1 MGALINGPQGEARSR
16 RPEADS
22 TGAPQASILLV
33 DDHPANLVALE
44 ATLAPLGQRL
54 VCANSG
60 REALK
65 ALLVDEFAAILLD
78 VQMPGL
84 DGFETAALI
93 RAYPRTT
100 QIPIIFV
107 TAIHRDAPHVARG
120 YEYRCVDY
128 LAKPFDPG
136 ILRSKVSVL
145 VDIFL
150 REKRIEAQAAALRQR
165 EREEMRRTGELRM
178 QRLIDSV
185 PVSIWALRADGTFYD
200 CNRTWAEYAGLASA
214 ASVRIDPATMVHPE
228 DLPRV
233 SQAWAS
239 AFSRGEP
246 LDTQCRLRRAAD
258 GAFRWHTGR
267 AVPERDDGG
276 AVIGWIVTAADIES
290 QKRAEDE
297 YERVVE
303 RERQAREEAEAA
315 NRAKD
320 EFLATLSHEL
330 RTPLAAM
337 VGWTGMLRS
346 GNLSPEKSRKAL
358 ETIERNAKAQAV
370 LIEDILDVS
379 RIITGKLR
387 LETQPI
393 ELGTIARAAV
403 DAVRPSA
410 EAKGIHLDTSIA
422 ALPAGFRGDPSRLQQ
437 VIWNLLSNAIKFTSA
452 GGHVSLSVDQIG
464 AGAGAGRPGDAR
476 IVVRDDGR
484 GIDANFVPFIFDR
497 FRQVDS
503 TSKRAHGGLGLGL
516 AIVRHLVELHGGAI
530 GVESAGEGQGATF
543 TVTLPR
549 ADADRHNGESA
560 VDAEPIAAIAA
571 RLRSTGS
578 MLGGA
583 GPISVETTDGISL
596 TGVRVLLVDDEADAR
611 ELLAEVLEQYG
622 AVVTAAASADE
633 AVRLLREERP
643 TVLLSDIG
651 LPGEDG
657 HSLMR
662 RVRAL
667 PPEAGGR
674 TPAAALTAFAR
685 SEDGRRSLAAG
696 FHRHA
701 TKPIQPGALA
711 ALVRELADLAAVST
725 PNARTLS

>member
-1 MGALINGPQGEARSR
+1 M
-16 RPEADS
+16 
-22 TGAPQASILLV
+22 
-33 DDHPANLVALE
+33 ALE
-44 ATLAPLGQRL
+44 ATLAPLHQRL
-54 VCANSG
+54 VCASSG

-65 ALLVDEFAAILLD
+65 ALLVDEFAVILLD
-78 VQMPGL
+78 VQMPEL

-93 RAYPRTT
+93 RAHPRTA
-100 QIPIIFV
+100 QVPIIFV

-128 LAKPFDPG
+128 LSKPFDPG

-165 EREEMRRTGELRM
+165 EREELRRSGELRM

-200 CNRTWAEYAGLASA
+200 CNRAWTEYAGLTKPAD
-214 ASVRIDPATMVHPE
+214 VKVDPAALVHPD
-228 DLPRV
+228 DLPYL

-239 AFSRGEP
+239 AFARGEP
-246 LDTQCRLRRAAD
+246 LDAQCRLRRATD
-258 GAFRWHTGR
+258 GTFRWHVGR
-267 AVPERDDGG
+267 AVPERDDSG

-297 YERVVE
+297 YARVVE

-410 EAKGIHLDTSIA
+410 EAKGIHLETSIA
-422 ALPAGFRGDPSRLQQ
+422 ALTAGFRGDPSRLQQ
-437 VIWNLLSNAIKFTSA
+437 IIWNLLSNAIKFTST
-452 GGHVSLSVDQIG
+452 GGHVSLSVDDLG
-464 AGAGAGRPGDAR
+464 GSTGAGRPGDAR

-530 GVESAGEGQGATF
+530 AVDSGGAGQGATF

-549 ADADRHNGESA
+549 AEKSNGEIA
-560 VDAEPIAAIAA
+560 LDAEPIAAIAA
-571 RLRSTGS
+571 RLRSTVF
-578 MLGGA
+578 MPGGA
-583 GPISVETTDGISL
+583 ASAGAEVTDGISL

-622 AVVTAAASADE
+622 AIVTAVASADE
-633 AVRLLREERP
+633 AVRMLREERP

-685 SEDGRRSLAAG
+685 TEDGRRSLAAG

-701 TKPIQPGALA
+701 TKPIQPAALA
-711 ALVRELADLAAVST
+711 SLVRELADLSAVST
-725 PNARTLS
+725 PSGR